1 MKKESSDCM
10 FELKEG
16 LIIAPNHLKKEILK
30 NISKQKKLINIKIM
44 TKEEFVKNYYGTY
57 KKEALYFLMKNFNYR
72 FNSSWDKLSEEQKAK
87 VEKLHSCF
95 MKNGIIADVFSII
108 GEPLNIL

>member
-1 MKKESSDCM
+1 MKLLEKS
-10 FELKEG
+10 ELE
-16 LIIAPNHLKKEILK
+16 
-30 NISKQKKLINIKIM
+30 
-44 TKEEFVKNYYGTY
+44 
-57 KKEALYFLMKNFNYR
+57 FLMKNFNYR
-72 FNSSWDKLSEEQKAK
+72 FNSFWDKLPEEQKAK